1 MKNSD
6 RGRRPYVRPIQRVEV
21 SEGNVKVRM
30 ILIVVLLSLAV
41 VAIATGLMSSLRTEP
56 GWNVIESQA
65 KQINCS
71 QDFSLNYDFSD
82 SGSAANAQFKELTA
96 LYSTACEDAFFI
108 FSSDVPS
115 EKSDN
120 VYELN
125 ARPNEI
131 VTVDP
136 ALYDALTLMKS
147 YLRRNIYLAPVYAE
161 YNRIFMAGNE
171 VEAADAD
178 PAQNPELVEDIARLA
193 AFANDPAMVD
203 VQLLGDNQVYLFV
216 ADEYLT
222 FVKDNEI
229 EKLIDFG
236 WMKNAFIIDYLA
248 QVLIENGFT
257 NGYLSSFDGFTR
269 NLDTRGNTYSINVF
283 DRQGSDIYGAAVLNY
298 TAPQAIVSLRDY
310 PMSGLDQWNYYGFS
324 NGRIATMMIDPRDGM
339 DKASVDSL
347 LCYGANQS
355 CADILLHVAPVF
367 ICDEFDARILR
378 ADADIGIY
386 SIWCEDQTIF
396 YTEEQPKLT
405 VNPQENFSY
414 TKVFAGK

>member
-6 RGRRPYVRPIQRVEV
+6 RGRRPYISPIKRVEL

-30 ILIVVLLSLAV
+30 ILIVLFLSLAV
-41 VAIATGLMSSLRTEP
+41 VALATGLMSSLRTEP
-56 GWNVIESQA
+56 GWNQIEAQA
-65 KQINCS
+65 SKINCS
-71 QDFSLNYDFSD
+71 QEFSLNYDFSD
-82 SGSAANAQFKELTA
+82 AGSAANAQFKELTA
-96 LYSTACEDAFFI
+96 IYSTACEDAYSI
-108 FSSDVPS
+108 FSPDVRS

-136 ALYDALTLMKS
+136 ALYSALTLMRS
-147 YLRRNIYLAPVYAE
+147 SLRRNIYLAPVYAE

-193 AFANDPAMVD
+193 SFVNDPAMID
-203 VQLLGDNQVYLFV
+203 VQLLGNNQVKLFV
-216 ADEYLT
+216 AEEYLT

-229 EKLIDFG
+229 ENLVDFG

-248 QVLIENGFT
+248 QVLIENGYT

-269 NLDTRGNTYSINVF
+269 NLDTRGNAYSINVF

-310 PMSGLDQWNYYGFS
+310 PMTQMDQWHYYGFA

-339 DKASVDSL
+339 DKAAVDSL
-347 LCYGANQS
+347 LCYSEDQS
-355 CADILLHVAPVF
+355 CAEILIHAAPVF
-367 ICDEFDARILR
+367 IRDEFDERILR
-378 ADADIGIY
+378 ADADLGIY
-386 SIWCEDQTIF
+386 SIWCEDRTIF
-396 YTEEQPKLT
+396 HTEEQVKLT
-405 VNPQENFSY
+405 VNPQENFAY
-414 TKVFAGK
+414 TKVFAG